1 MHKTFPLTG
10 PTGHVLVLTFK
21 SLSIEV
27 KPNPPCIPSPCHQ
40 RHAHCSWDWLVIKDG
55 DGSTLL
61 DKTCGSTIP
70 DPVRSKGNHVK
81 VIFHSDYSVAKQGFQ
96 IEWIAEPKPDPCL
109 GGYYFYP
116 PCCFTTT
123 KNPISFLSSSCS
135 QVTGRAGQTGA
146 PALSPA
152 AGATGRGSESAPTKT
167 NQRSAWGIPHK

>member
-1 MHKTFPLTG
+1 MVESPNYPGNYPNNMHKTFPLTG

-27 KPNPPCIPSPCHQ
+27 KPNPPCIPSPCPQ

-96 IEWIAEPKPDPCL
+96 IEWTTEPKPDPCI
-109 GGYYFYP
+109 GAYYYYFYGYD
-116 PCCFTTT
+116 
-123 KNPISFLSSSCS
+123 KVS
-135 QVTGRAGQTGA
+135 
-146 PALSPA
+146 
-152 AGATGRGSESAPTKT
+152 
-167 NQRSAWGIPHK
+167 GIVII